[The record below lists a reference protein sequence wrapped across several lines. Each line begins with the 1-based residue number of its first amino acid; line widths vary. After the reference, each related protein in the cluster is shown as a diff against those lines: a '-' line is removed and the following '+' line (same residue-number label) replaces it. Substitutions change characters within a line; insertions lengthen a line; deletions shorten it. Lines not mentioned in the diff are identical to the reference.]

1 MDPERIGICG
11 FSAGGHNCAMYSGLW
26 NRPFVSETLQTT
38 AKGLRPAFCILGY
51 PFIDY
56 LYNSKYPFDEYVK
69 ASYRWMNMDYFGK
82 TDPSEEEM
90 FEASA
95 QYQVTEENPPTFI
108 WNTSTDAGVPVL
120 HTLKMATALAEKK
133 VPFELHVFGE
143 GQHGLV
149 FADPSTAGDKTQI
162 NETVRNWIPLAI
174 RWLEKNVPLIMKKNT
189 KHANTLLMVKKCI
202 PLYCMML
209 PALVYLIINN
219 YIPMAGIIVAF
230 KKYNVK
236 TGLFGGKWIGLDN
249 FEYLFKKDAF
259 IIIRNTFIYNIVFI
273 IVNLMLGVAV
283 AIMTSDVRSKMKKRI
298 YQSAVLFPFVVSWVV
313 VSYIVYAFL
322 SVENG
327 MINNSILEKIGMEQ
341 VQWYSVKK
349 YWPFILTFVN
359 SWKSLGYGCLLYIAA
374 IAGIDREMY
383 EAVQLDGATKWQQI
397 RFITIPN
404 LVPTMIT
411 VVLLQIGRLFYSDFG
426 LFYQVPQNSGA
437 IYDVTNT
444 IDTYVYRA
452 MISAGGIGRSAA
464 ACVFQSIMGFI
475 LIMIANSVVRKID
488 AESALF

>member
-1 MDPERIGICG
+1 M
-11 FSAGGHNCAMYSGLW
+11 
-26 NRPFVSETLQTT
+26 
-38 AKGLRPAFCILGY
+38 K
-51 PFIDY
+51 
-56 LYNSKYPFDEYVK
+56 
-69 ASYRWMNMDYFGK
+69 
-82 TDPSEEEM
+82 
-90 FEASA
+90 
-95 QYQVTEENPPTFI
+95 
-108 WNTSTDAGVPVL
+108 STNQ
-120 HTLKMATALAEKK
+120 K
-133 VPFELHVFGE
+133 
-143 GQHGLV
+143 
-149 FADPSTAGDKTQI
+149 S
-162 NETVRNWIPLAI
+162 
-174 RWLEKNVPLIMKKNT
+174 
-189 KHANTLLMVKKCI
+189 NTLYMVRKCI

-209 PALVYLIINN
+209 PALAYLLINN
-219 YIPMAGIIVAF
+219 YIPMAGIVVAF

-259 IIIRNTFIYNIVFI
+259 IIIRNTFLYNIVFI
-273 IVNLMLGVAV
+273 IVNLILGVAV
-283 AIMTSDVRSKMKKRI
+283 AIMISDVRRKMSKRI

-327 MINNSILEKIGMEQ
+327 MVNNSILGKLGIDP
-341 VQWYSVKK
+341 VQWYSEKK

-374 IAGIDREMY
+374 IAGIDKGLY
-383 EAVQLDGATKWQQI
+383 EAAQLDGASKWQQI

-404 LVPTMIT
+404 LIPTMTT

-464 ACVFQSIMGFI
+464 ACVFQSIMGFV
-475 LIMIANSVVRKID
+475 LIMIANGIVRKVD
-488 AESALF
+488 PDSALF